1 MALQIIGGARVLNK
15 SVWGG
20 GYPGGTGKMV
30 RSFLAIKTAA
40 IEIATGLV
48 SLCDPSPGLVG

>member
-1 MALQIIGGARVLNK
+1 MKASGG
-15 SVWGG
+15 GG

-40 IEIATGLV
+40 IEIATGLEYLYV
-48 SLCDPSPGLVG
+48 IPALA